1 MSPDRFIL
9 RGVKLHHTYMI
20 LTWWLHYFSAWLQ
33 LQTEHCW
40 NCGAAA
46 GLASLPGVW
55 IGCCQW
61 CEKCSLRLKVS
72 PRRCHAGRAIAR
84 AGRGFSPFQKLPIF
98 DFQSFISWLRF
109 SQDFFLDVH
118 DVPNIW
124 PSHAPRIAMNQW
136 WCNFSPG
143 GGAPNP
149 WWRLAAGWRFAKHF
163 LPRRRRSTEIVM
175 MKPGW
180 TFQYGWTYWN
190 INLVMNL
197 HFSVLTMMI
206 FRSLC

>member
-20 LTWWLHYFSAWLQ
+20 LTWWLHDFSAWLQ

-72 PRRCHAGRAIAR
+72 PSRCHAGRAIAR

-109 SQDFFLDVH
+109 SQDFFFGCSWCSQHLTISCSED
-118 DVPNIW
+118 
-124 PSHAPRIAMNQW
+124 SHESVVMQFFSRW
-136 WCNFSPG
+136 WSP
-143 GGAPNP
+143 
-149 WWRLAAGWRFAKHF
+149 
-163 LPRRRRSTEIVM
+163 
-175 MKPGW
+175 
-180 TFQYGWTYWN
+180 
-190 INLVMNL
+190 
-197 HFSVLTMMI
+197 
-206 FRSLC
+206 